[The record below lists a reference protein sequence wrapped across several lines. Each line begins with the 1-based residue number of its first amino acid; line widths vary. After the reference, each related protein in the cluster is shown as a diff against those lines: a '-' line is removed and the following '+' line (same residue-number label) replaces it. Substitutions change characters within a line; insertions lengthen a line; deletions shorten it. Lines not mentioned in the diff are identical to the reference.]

1 MARAGC
7 ISVLPCLSLI
17 GRGIADA
24 FVICSSRLQALLEI
38 QQLVLDSQRALPE
51 LASFTDQYF
60 LIFFFFVTTPSNR
73 HWHCLPFAAGM
84 SRFKMGERENYE

>member
-1 MARAGC
+1 MAGAG

-24 FVICSSRLQALLEI
+24 FVISSSRFRALLEI

-51 LASFTDQYF
+51 LASFTDQYLLKF
-60 LIFFFFVTTPSNR
+60 LFRCHYSKQQALTSPVI
-73 HWHCLPFAAGM
+73 
-84 SRFKMGERENYE
+84 YELLV

>member
-1 MARAGC
+1 MRVFACGRGWLYICSA
-7 ISVLPCLSLI
+7 LLSLI

-24 FVICSSRLQALLEI
+24 FVISSSRFRALLEI

-60 LIFFFFVTTPSNR
+60 LNLFFVVTTPSNR
-73 HWHCLPFAAGM
+73 HWHRLSFM
-84 SRFKMGERENYE
+84 SCWYE